1 MLSQIESF
9 LAHWRAAGCPCHPH
23 EIERRLAICRKCSGF
38 NGCPLIDAEQWLPLL
53 TSGGPEQAEELCRG
67 WAV

>member
-23 EIERRLAICRKCSGF
+23 EIERRLAICRRCSDF
-38 NGCPLIDAEQWLPLL
+38 EGCPRIDASQWLALL
-53 TSGGPEQAEELCRG
+53 VEGGTEEAGELCRE
-67 WAV
+67 WAP